1 MYDRE
6 HSTAKGHQMNLLDIF
21 FAGIF
26 ICNCIPHLTAGLQ
39 GKSFP
44 TPFGKP
50 RGVGNS
56 SALINVIW
64 GLFNLLIGLLL
75 LSRHPLIVITDLGL
89 VAFIAGMLVIG
100 IYLALHFSKIG
111 ERTDRK

>member
-1 MYDRE
+1 MILRP
-6 HSTAKGHQMNLLDIF
+6 TKGHQMNLLDIF

-26 ICNCIPHLTAGLQ
+26 LCNCIPHLTAGLQ

-50 RGVGNS
+50 RGVGDS

-64 GLFNLLIGLLL
+64 GIFNLLIALLL

-89 VAFIAGMLVIG
+89 AAFIAGMLVIG
-100 IYLALHFSKIG
+100 IYLAIHFSKVR
-111 ERTDRK
+111 ERSDRK